1 MNRLVSCALLVTT
14 VVATRAAEAGD
25 WRMYELYQPKV
36 ERHFVVNAASS
47 PLLYNHDSSV
57 AWFRDR
63 WFCLWNANT
72 APAESK
78 PGQLN
83 YMATSPDGKT
93 WTKPV
98 PVFASAACSENPI
111 PCPKGTQWQPNLIV
125 VDGELWAI
133 WSQNSRDGYKG
144 CYLSRLRSPDGK
156 WENTRLLWNGSP
168 EPLIGGVHW
177 RVFPT
182 QNPCRLRSGRVLAPV
197 TISGSRAKD
206 APADLPNWWAQEK
219 RDSVIY
225 TDDLGKTWHCSPG
238 AIIPGKSWAQWEP
251 TVWEAADGT
260 VLMVARNNDFRAADA
275 GGASPATMLTH
286 SESKDKGAT
295 WSPHRFVP
303 LETVASRMHV
313 IGLDGDRK
321 VMVHNDFPAGKFVQD
336 RRNLA
341 LFFTRGKGVDFV
353 AGPGIT
359 GHEPVVAY
367 PQFWRRGDELLVSYS
382 QANLP
387 RSIKVARI
395 SPLPKPDRHYLFP
408 RSREFP
414 PARPERRGDAWRFM
428 GSQSAQSITPLALD
442 EGVVT
447 VSAKL
452 RSVAMG
458 CLVDTRTVGQRSGLV
473 VGLNASGGA
482 VKPFAFLNSPEH
494 NLIPDLRLNRVGW
507 NVLSVRI
514 DRRQGVVQFDLNGK
528 MAEMAFTKE
537 DLPPFS
543 GRAMLGKPFAESSR
557 VPTLDGD
564 LASLHISCAGRPEP
578 LLSLSATGPNV
589 NMEFPKEPVANHRIV
604 LEERHGRAVVR
615 VTGDGCAGLDLD
627 DNERARGD
635 RIEIEGKVR
644 VMGKGDT
651 DILTVGDANR
661 WVCLGTR
668 KGAYA
673 LIAGE
678 QIVTLGIPVT
688 EKWQPIS
695 VVSGKGRTSVRV
707 GAMSTSLSHECEGN
721 WAYLGRAYGLP
732 RSFTGAWPEFQV
744 DLASLRSRVTQAGK

>member
-1 MNRLVSCALLVTT
+1 MNRLVYCTLLATIAAV
-14 VVATRAAEAGD
+14 TRAAGPGD
-25 WRMYELYQPKV
+25 WRPYELYQPKI

-47 PLLYNHDSSV
+47 PLLYNHDSSI
-57 AWFRDR
+57 AWFGDR

-93 WTKPV
+93 WTEPV
-98 PVFASAACSENPI
+98 PVFASAACSRNPI

-133 WSQNSRDGYKG
+133 WSQNSRDDYKG
-144 CYLSRLRSPDGK
+144 CYLSRLGTPDGK
-156 WENTRLLWNGSP
+156 WENTRLLWDGSH
-168 EPLIGGVHW
+168 EPLVDGVRW

-197 TISGSRAKD
+197 TISSARAKD
-206 APADLPNWWAQEK
+206 APAGITSWWAKEK
-219 RDSVIY
+219 RNSVIY
-225 TDDLGKTWHCSPG
+225 TDDMGKTWRCSPG
-238 AIIPGKSWAQWEP
+238 TIIPGKSWAQWEP
-251 TVWEAADGT
+251 TVWEAGNGT
-260 VLMVARNNDFRAADA
+260 VLMVARNNDFREAKA
-275 GGASPATMLTH
+275 GGASPAKMLT
-286 SESKDKGAT
+286 SSASKDGGAT

-313 IGLDGDRK
+313 IPLDGDRR
-321 VMVHNDFPAGKFVQD
+321 VMVHNDFPAGRFVQD
-336 RRNLA
+336 RKNLA
-341 LFFTRGKGVDFV
+341 LFFTRGDGFDFV

-359 GHEPVVAY
+359 GFEPVVAY

-395 SPLPKPDRHYLFP
+395 GPLPKPDRHYLFP
-408 RSREFP
+408 RSRELP
-414 PARPERRGDAWRFM
+414 SPRPERVLGAWRFM
-428 GSQSAQSITPLALD
+428 GSQSMKSVTPLALD
-442 EGVVT
+442 DAVVT

-458 CLVDTRTVGQRSGLV
+458 CLVDTRTAGQRSGFV

-514 DRRQGVVQFDLNGK
+514 DRTKGLVQFDLNGK
-528 MAEMAFTKE
+528 TAEMSFTTE
-537 DLPPFS
+537 GLPPFS
-543 GRAMLGKPFAESSR
+543 GPAVVGRPFSEASR
-557 VPTLDGD
+557 VPTFDGD
-564 LASLHISCAGRPEP
+564 LGSLRISSAGRPEP
-578 LLSLSATGPNV
+578 LLGLSAVGRNV
-589 NMEFPKEPVANHRIV
+589 NMEFPEEPIANHRVV
-604 LEERHGRAVVR
+604 LGEEEGRAVVR
-615 VTGDGCAGLDLD
+615 VTGDGSAGLDLD
-627 DNERARGD
+627 DNERSRGD
-635 RIEIEGKVR
+635 RVEIEAKVR

-651 DILTVGDANR
+651 DILTVGDANH

-673 LIAGE
+673 LIAGD
-678 QIVTLGIPVT
+678 QIVPLGVQAT
-688 EKWQPIS
+688 DKWQSIS
-695 VVSGKGRTSVRV
+695 MVSGKGKTSVRV
-707 GAMSTSLSHECEGN
+707 GAVSTSLPHECEGN

-732 RSFTGAWPEFQV
+732 RNFTGARAEFQV
-744 DLASLRSRVTQAGK
+744 DLASLRSRVSQAE